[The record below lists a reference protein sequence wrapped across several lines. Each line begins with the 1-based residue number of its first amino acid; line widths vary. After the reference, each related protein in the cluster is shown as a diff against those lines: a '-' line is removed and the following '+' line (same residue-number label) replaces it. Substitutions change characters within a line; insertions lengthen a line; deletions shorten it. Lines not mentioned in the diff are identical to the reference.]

1 MNHIAA
7 LEREAAELGFSGP
20 LPSPMMS
27 GSSGNESIMSGPD
40 SGGGGG
46 SGAGSDEQPQRHQG
60 LSPAPPNST
69 PPRPTRS
76 RPRSQPRRE
85 STSGAD
91 EGSDSQVPPDSPF
104 PHLQY
109 DSQTMHQQY
118 PQLGLEGTGGSY
130 TAPDILYDFGGDN
143 PGTYYHTQ
151 MMPPMQM
158 QSPSA
163 PYYSPYQRGAVPPYH
178 QPPVYYGNY
187 GTHGE
192 HFPLMPQT
200 YPSLPETENPLDEG
214 AEPVLTLTAHKLD
227 INIRDDQIL
236 LSLRACFSRP
246 GFIHCLASFTVSGI
260 VINTLST
267 YMDYLVRLGGAG
279 REYVGI
285 IGGLFQLLIMV
296 SSLVIGGF
304 TDRTRAYYSV
314 SMAMLVLGA
323 FALAECGVNLD
334 EDRGNGLRWSLLV
347 VGILVGPLQPIST
360 ELGVD
365 VVYPLSENTVL
376 VIQQLFA
383 NLLSAMFIPIFK
395 ALKDVDLSKEPN
407 LPEQPE
413 YTFSFYL
420 LIILH
425 AGITFFFASF
435 NGRYLRL
442 EAELEK
448 KRKKEEEEE
457 ARRALM
463 QEADSGQLGREN
475 AVVSFEPVAYN
486 DASSYQYHSQR
497 YHHQQ
502 QQHQQQQQQ
511 QMYQYQYSPYFASAG
526 GGQAFVDLHHHGGD
540 EPLMT

>member
-1 MNHIAA
+1 
-7 LEREAAELGFSGP
+7 
-20 LPSPMMS
+20 MS
-27 GSSGNESIMSGPD
+27 GSTSGNESIMSGPD

-46 SGAGSDEQPQRHQG
+46 SGAGSDEQPHRHQG
-60 LSPAPPNST
+60 LSPAPPNSRT

-76 RPRSQPRRE
+76 RSRSQPRRE
-85 STSGAD
+85 STPGAD

-118 PQLGLEGTGGSY
+118 PPLGLEGTGGIY
-130 TAPDILYDFGGDN
+130 TAPDVLYDFGGDN

-151 MMPPMQM
+151 MMPPMQT

-163 PYYSPYQRGAVPPYH
+163 PYYSPYQSGAVPPYH
-178 QPPVYYGNY
+178 QPPVYYG
-187 GTHGE
+187 THGE
-192 HFPLMPQT
+192 HFPWMPQT

-246 GFIHCLASFTVSGI
+246 GFVHCLASFTVSGI

-395 ALKDVDLSKEPN
+395 ALKDVDLNKEPN

-425 AGITFFFASF
+425 SGIVFFFATF

-448 KRKKEEEEE
+448 KRKKEEEE
-457 ARRALM
+457 ARQAHM
-463 QEADSGQLGREN
+463 QGVSADSGQLGHEN
-475 AVVSFEPVAYN
+475 AAGSFEPVYN
-486 DASSYQYHSQR
+486 DASSYQYHSQC
-497 YHHQQ
+497 YQQ
-502 QQHQQQQQQ
+502 QQQQQQ
-511 QMYQYQYSPYFASAG
+511 QMYQYEHNPYFASAG
-526 GGQAFVDLHHHGGD
+526 GGQAFVYGEH
-540 EPLMT
+540 EPLMTQRNS

>member
-1 MNHIAA
+1 
-7 LEREAAELGFSGP
+7 L
-20 LPSPMMS
+20 
-27 GSSGNESIMSGPD
+27 
-40 SGGGGG
+40 
-46 SGAGSDEQPQRHQG
+46 
-60 LSPAPPNST
+60 
-69 PPRPTRS
+69 
-76 RPRSQPRRE
+76 
-85 STSGAD
+85 
-91 EGSDSQVPPDSPF
+91 
-104 PHLQY
+104 
-109 DSQTMHQQY
+109 HQQY
-118 PQLGLEGTGGSY
+118 PYFELEGTGGVYAALDGKIVYSGMQPPGAVS
-130 TAPDILYDFGGDN
+130 TEGGFY
-143 PGTYYHTQ
+143 PQ
-151 MMPPMQM
+151 MMMPM
-158 QSPSA
+158 PVGA
-163 PYYSPYQRGAVPPYH
+163 PYFSPH
-178 QPPVYYGNY
+178 QYDAAPHLRQQSSPAYFGH
-187 GTHGE
+187 HGE
-192 HFPLMPQT
+192 QYPMVPQT

-214 AEPVLTLTAHKLD
+214 AEPVLTLTANKLD
-227 INIRDDQIL
+227 IDIRDDQIL

-279 REYVGI
+279 REFVGI
-285 IGGLFQLLIMV
+285 IGGLFQVLIMI

-323 FALAECGVNLD
+323 FALAECGINLD

-383 NLLSAMFIPIFK
+383 NLLSAMFIPLFK
-395 ALKDVDLSKEPN
+395 ALKDVDLNKDPD

-448 KRKKEEEEE
+448 KKKAEEE
-457 ARRALM
+457 ARSAYM
-463 QEADSGQLGREN
+463 QGVSTDGVQICQEEAVG
-475 AVVSFEPVAYN
+475 SFEPVSY
-486 DASSYQYHSQR
+486 DASSYQNHSQF
-497 YHHQQ
+497 Y
-502 QQHQQQQQQ
+502 QQHQQQQLLLHQC
-511 QMYQYQYSPYFASAG
+511 QYVPYYTSGG
-526 GGQAFVDLHHHGGD
+526 GGQVLAYGD
-540 EPLMT
+540 ELQQAWQNGEHVPLMTQRNS